1 MADNGLERLRQRV
14 HERIIGD
21 FNEFIDDEA
30 IRELINE
37 AVEKAFF
44 ERRVEVND
52 YGRRSETEPVIIE
65 MVRAQAMTVVERQL
79 KAWMVDN
86 EDKVVEVIKSTFEV
100 RFAELLAQSLN
111 RLFDSQLM
119 QFQQSII
126 DRLHSLG
133 R

>member
-21 FNEFIDDEA
+21 FNEFIDDDA

-44 ERRVEVND
+44 ERRVELD
-52 YGRRSETEPVIIE
+52 GYGRRSEKEPVIIE
-65 MVRAQAMTVVERQL
+65 MVRGQAMTAVEKHL

-86 EDKVVEVIKSTFEV
+86 EDKVVEIIKSTFEM
-100 RFAELLAQSLN
+100 RFAELLAQALN
-111 RLFDSQLM
+111 RLFDSQMM
-119 QFQQSII
+119 QFQQSIV
-126 DRLHSLG
+126 DRLQSLG